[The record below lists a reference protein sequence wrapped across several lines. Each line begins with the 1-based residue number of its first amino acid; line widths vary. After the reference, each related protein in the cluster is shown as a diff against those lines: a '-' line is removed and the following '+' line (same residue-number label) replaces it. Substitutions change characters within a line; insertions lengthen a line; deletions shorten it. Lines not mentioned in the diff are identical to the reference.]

1 MKLQWATYK
10 DAADQCSLSRI
21 WGGIHPYIDDIP
33 GRKIGTEIGFDAFE
47 YGKSLFEEINM
58 ITKSY
63 KNNLNNLKV
72 YPNPITANNYMTI
85 VNETDKKIKKI
96 SLINFLGKT
105 VFDQNVNMDSKKNR
119 LNINKLPHGIYLLRI
134 MFSDDTMKTTKIVI
148 SR

>member
-1 MKLQWATYK
+1 
-10 DAADQCSLSRI
+10 
-21 WGGIHPYIDDIP
+21 
-33 GRKIGTEIGFDAFE
+33 
-47 YGKSLFEEINM
+47 M

-63 KNNLNNLKV
+63 ENNLNNLKV

-105 VFDQNVNMDSKKNR
+105 VFDQNVNIDSKKNR

-134 MFSDDTMKTTKIVI
+134 MFSDDTMKATKIVI

>member
-63 KNNLNNLKV
+63 ENNLNNLIV
-72 YPNPITANNYMTI
+72 YPNPITK
-85 VNETDKKIKKI
+85 DKPY
-96 SLINFLGKT
+96 NFK
-105 VFDQNVNMDSKKNR
+105 
-119 LNINKLPHGIYLLRI
+119 
-134 MFSDDTMKTTKIVI
+134 
-148 SR
+148 

>member
-1 MKLQWATYK
+1 
-10 DAADQCSLSRI
+10 
-21 WGGIHPYIDDIP
+21 
-33 GRKIGTEIGFDAFE
+33 
-47 YGKSLFEEINM
+47 M

-72 YPNPITANNYMTI
+72 YPNPITENNYMTI

>member
-63 KNNLNNLKV
+63 ENIAQSTEGDVKTTFEDMDRAGSITSLMIWTGMIALL
-72 YPNPITANNYMTI
+72 ITA
-85 VNETDKKIKKI
+85 VLSVC
-96 SLINFLGKT
+96 SLGNLTNSRLTT
-105 VFDQNVNMDSKKNR
+105 VSGGF
-119 LNINKLPHGIYLLRI
+119 
-134 MFSDDTMKTTKIVI
+134 
-148 SR
+148 